1 MQTLIS
7 TNIYKRIKEAL
18 SERVSNPFGT
28 NRSDKADYDYPD
40 ANLQFL
46 KRMNIEF

>member
-1 MQTLIS
+1 MQTYIS
-7 TNIYKRIKEAL
+7 ANIYQKIKNVF
-18 SERVSNPFGT
+18 SERVSSPFDT
-28 NRSDKADYDYPD
+28 NRNGIVDYDYPD